1 MATRIL
7 VVEDDETTRELILE
21 HLSGESDFEVVAISA
36 NGAEALPLVER
47 HRPDVV
53 LMDLSLPGLN
63 GLKATKLIRKK
74 CPNTAVIILSNY
86 ELDDLRDRPMQFKL
100 AGASC
105 RHKNRLR
112 AVEAT
117 GPRGSIKPYCSAGT
131 LRRVAEPSVIP
142 CPPVWG

>member
-1 MATRIL
+1 M
-7 VVEDDETTRELILE
+7 EDDETTRELILE
-21 HLSGESDFEVVAISA
+21 HLSGESDFEVVAITA

-86 ELDDLRDRPMQFKL
+86 ELDDLRDRVRENPEALQSSAFLSKREI
-100 AGASC
+100 SS
-105 RHKNRLR
+105 RLC
-112 AVEAT
+112 AVI
-117 GPRGSIKPYCSAGT
+117 RSLS
-131 LRRVAEPSVIP
+131 
-142 CPPVWG
+142 WGELSRSN